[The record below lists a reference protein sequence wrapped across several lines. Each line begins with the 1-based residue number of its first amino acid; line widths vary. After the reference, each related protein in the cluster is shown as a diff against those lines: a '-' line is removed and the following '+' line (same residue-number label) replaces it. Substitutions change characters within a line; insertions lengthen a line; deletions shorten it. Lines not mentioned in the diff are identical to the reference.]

1 MKLHRFPFNSQNSHL
16 APKSLPQTL
25 SYGVAKRNFC
35 LMPDKGK
42 RFIYF
47 SFYTPVWL
55 LSDLLSSWTCYSPY
69 GLASVKL
76 GQGICP
82 KAKKESICHERF

>member
-25 SYGVAKRNFC
+25 SYGRAKRNFC
-35 LMPDKGK
+35 LMPDKGE

-47 SFYTPVWL
+47 FVLYACLAAIGLVVL
-55 LSDLLSSWTCYSPY
+55 LDLLFALC
-69 GLASVKL
+69 A
-76 GQGICP
+76 GIW
-82 KAKKESICHERF
+82 